1 MSPKSL
7 TLLVILLSAAVCTK
21 AEPSPSQIVKED
33 SEEMNAEKIRQ
44 IYLRQGIDVE
54 VKDDIT
60 GIRSID
66 SEFSIKKIL
75 VLFIPF
81 SFIILLFLIFRE
93 RRNRINRIKSEWVET
108 EAVITNIRQAEFSTG
123 SSTQIQDVYELEYT
137 FNQSKYKSSYGDKTD
152 NALKRSIKGTK
163 IGDTLN
169 IYINPEDPQQ
179 IMVF

>member
-7 TLLVILLSAAVCTK
+7 TLLVILLSAAVCIK

-60 GIRSID
+60 GV
-66 SEFSIKKIL
+66 EFSIKKIL

-81 SFIILLFLIFRE
+81 FFIILLFLIFRE

-163 IGDTLN
+163 IGDTLS
-169 IYINPEDPQQ
+169 IYFNPENPQQ

>member
-108 EAVITNIRQAEFSTG
+108 EAVITNIRQAEFGTG

>member
-1 MSPKSL
+1 MSPKLL
-7 TLLVILLSAAVCTK
+7 TLLVILLLAAFCIK
-21 AEPSPSQIVKED
+21 AEPSPSQFVKED

-54 VKDDIT
+54 VKEDIT
-60 GIRSID
+60 GV
-66 SEFSIKKIL
+66 EFSIKKIL

-81 SFIILLFLIFRE
+81 FIILLYLIFLR

-108 EAVITNIRQAEFSTG
+108 EAVITNIRQAEYSTPTEHG
-123 SSTQIQDVYELEYT
+123 SSTHTQDVYELEYT

-163 IGDTLN
+163 IGDTLS
-169 IYINPEDPQQ
+169 IYFNPENPQQ

>member
-7 TLLVILLSAAVCTK
+7 TLLVILLLAAVCIK

-60 GIRSID
+60 GV
-66 SEFSIKKIL
+66 EFSIKKIL

-81 SFIILLFLIFRE
+81 FFIILLFLILLR

-108 EAVITNIRQAEFSTG
+108 EAVITNIRQAEYSTPTEHG
-123 SSTQIQDVYELEYT
+123 SSTHTQDVYELEYT

-163 IGDTLN
+163 IGDTLS
-169 IYINPEDPQQ
+169 IYFNPENPQQ